1 MTGSTNRAADGA
13 DRLSGLFNITVT
25 PFAADGSVDAAAFAA
40 SIERVISTGYDGLL
54 IGGTYGEFATMTLEE
69 RAALFR
75 KAVEVAA
82 GRVPLLLC
90 TADSNPTV
98 VRDLTALAEELGE
111 VPMVMP
117 PYVSEVNDA
126 HIVAFFEEMSK
137 VSKSIMIYNAPG
149 TGITLS
155 PALIERLAA
164 VEGVIALKQGALH
177 PLVVDEILGRVKGKL
192 KLFCASDLQMLG
204 PIAAGFDGISST
216 NSCAFPEL
224 IHAIYHELAEGN
236 ARKAGEM
243 QHSWRE
249 YRAFALKQGQPQ
261 TTKAAMT
268 LRGWVGGHVRA
279 PLLDLDATQRDA
291 LAAIVKRMG
300 Y

>member
-1 MTGSTNRAADGA
+1 MTSSNDRA

-25 PFAADGSVDAAAFAA
+25 PFAADGAIDGAAFADA
-40 SIERVISTGYDGLL
+40 IERVIAQGFDGLL
-54 IGGTYGEFATMTLEE
+54 IGGTYGEFATMDTAE
-69 RAALFR
+69 RADLFR
-75 KAVEVAA
+75 RAVEVAA

-90 TADSNPTV
+90 TADSDPRV
-98 VRDLTALAEELGE
+98 VRDLTALAEDLGE

-117 PYVSEVNDA
+117 PYVSEVNDD
-126 HIVAFFEEMSK
+126 HIVAFFEEMAKISQ
-137 VSKSIMIYNAPG
+137 SIMIYNAPG
-149 TGITLS
+149 VGITLS
-155 PALIERLAA
+155 PALIERLAG
-164 VEGVIALKQGALH
+164 VKGVIAMKQGALH
-177 PLVVDEILGRVKGKL
+177 PLVVDDILGRVKGRL

-204 PIAAGFDGISST
+204 PIAAGFDGVSST

-236 ARKAGEM
+236 ARKAGAM
-243 QHSWRE
+243 QHSWQE
-249 YRAFALKQGQPQ
+249 YRAFALKKGQPQ

-279 PLLDLDATQRDA
+279 PLLDLGATDMEA
-291 LAAIVKRMG
+291 LGAIVKRLG